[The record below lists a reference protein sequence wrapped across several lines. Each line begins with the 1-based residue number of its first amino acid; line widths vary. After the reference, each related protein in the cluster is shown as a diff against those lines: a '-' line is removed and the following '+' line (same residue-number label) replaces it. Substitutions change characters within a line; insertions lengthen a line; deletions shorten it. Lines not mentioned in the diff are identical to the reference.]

1 MFLGVYLYIFGFSL
15 LVDPDFNHDLGNPT
29 AWQRWYVGETQF
41 NITLIEILKKPD
53 RAVLGYQNNTYIVE
67 QFEKINLGN
76 HSLKMAIYPNRG
88 YVWPKWDVN

>member
-1 MFLGVYLYIFGFSL
+1 MIVKKKNTMIMIGIIFVFLGVYLYIFGFSL

-67 QFEKINLGN
+67 QFETIKPQFTIR
-76 HSLKMAIYPNRG
+76 IF
-88 YVWPKWDVN
+88 